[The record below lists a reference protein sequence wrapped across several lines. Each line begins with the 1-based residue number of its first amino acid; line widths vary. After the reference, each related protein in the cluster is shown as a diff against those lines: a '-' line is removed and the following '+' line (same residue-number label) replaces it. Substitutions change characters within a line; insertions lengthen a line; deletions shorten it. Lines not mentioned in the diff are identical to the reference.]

1 MKNWIKHTKVLSL
14 ATVLAFGS
22 CDSLDEINTNP
33 NGVAPADA
41 NVNMLMPTVMVGAAK
56 NMVNLGYNDVAGV
69 VQHTQKDGW
78 FSGHNSYD
86 WAPMDFSGY
95 YGLLRSNEFMIRRSE
110 EVGSDFHKAIG
121 LTMKSFLFG
130 MVTDLWGDA
139 PYTYALQGASAELEY
154 QFPIYDSQ
162 EVIYKGIIED
172 LKAAAAIFSS
182 TPATQVIPQ
191 YDIYFAGDAV
201 RWQKFANSLLLRY
214 YLRISDKLPEI
225 AKAGIEAIY
234 TSGVYISDPADDVV
248 MPYLGN
254 SSDDSWPSAASYD
267 AGSSFRRIKPGN
279 TLLDPML
286 ATADPRVPV
295 WFRKVHCQWVE
306 DKTLSVA
313 YDPYIRKNGV
323 IQDGIVSLGDEQY
336 LSEIAAGNKFTRR
349 YNPDL
354 LGYTL
359 DTREYVG
366 LPTGLINPSA
376 HNLNPTPGQQLENQH
391 VSQIGDVYRLAKDDL
406 LKSRLISAA
415 EVSFILAEA
424 AVKGYA
430 VGGAEAHYLNG
441 INASLKTWGVADGYD
456 DYIAQPGV
464 AFDGTAKQILTQK
477 WIASWTSATEA
488 WFDYRRTGFPEF
500 QVGPASMEPVLPVRF
515 PYGNNELNFNNKEV
529 TTAVGRLEVSQYGTE
544 IGPNNQWAKP
554 WIIQGTNKPW

>member
-14 ATVLAFGS
+14 ATLIAFAG
-22 CDSLDEINTNP
+22 CESLDDTNKNP
-33 NGVAPADA
+33 NGVSPSEA

-56 NMVNLGYNDVAGV
+56 NALNLGYQDVAGV

-78 FSGHNSYD
+78 YSAHNSYD
-86 WAPMDFSGY
+86 WGPSDWNGY
-95 YGLLRSNEFMIRRSE
+95 YSLLRTNEFLIKRSE

-139 PYTYALQGASAELEY
+139 PYTYALQGSKSELDY

-162 EVIYKGIIED
+162 EVIYKGVIED
-172 LKAAAAIFSS
+172 LKTAAAIFAS
-182 TPATQVIPQ
+182 TPSTNVIPQ
-191 YDIYFAGDAV
+191 YDVYFAGNAT
-201 RWQKFANSLLLRY
+201 RWQKFTNSLLLRY
-214 YLRISDKLPEI
+214 YMRISDKLPEI
-225 AKAGIEAIY
+225 AKPGIEAIY
-234 TSGVYISDPADDVV
+234 NSGIYLTDASEDAV
-248 MPYLGN
+248 MAYLGA
-254 SSDDSWPSAASYD
+254 SADDSWPTAASFD
-267 AGSSFRRIKPGN
+267 AGSNFRRLKPAN

-286 ATADPRVPV
+286 ATNDPRVPV
-295 WFRKVHCQWVE
+295 WFRKVHCRWVE
-306 DKTLSVA
+306 DKTLTVA
-313 YDPYIRKNGV
+313 TDPYIRKNGV
-323 IQDGIVSLGDEQY
+323 IQNGVVSMGDDQY
-336 LSEIAAGNKFTRR
+336 LKEIAAGNKYTRH

-354 LGYTL
+354 LGYKL

-366 LPTGLINPSA
+366 LPTGSLSPSA

-391 VSQIGDVYRLAKDDL
+391 VSQIGDVFRLAKADL
-406 LKSRLISAA
+406 LKARIISTA

-430 VGGAEAHYLNG
+430 VGDAKTHYENG
-441 INASLKTWGVADGYD
+441 IKASLNTWGVSSGYD
-456 DYIAQPGV
+456 AYIAQPGV

-488 WFDYRRTGFPEF
+488 WFDYKRTGLPDFKT
-500 QVGPASMEPVLPVRF
+500 GPASMEPVMPVRF
-515 PYGNNELNFNNKEV
+515 PYGNNELNFNAEEV
-529 TTAVGRLEVSQYGTE
+529 ETAVGRLEVSQYGSE

-554 WIIQGTNKPW
+554 SLFLGY

>member
-14 ATVLAFGS
+14 ATLLAFGS
-22 CDSLDEINTNP
+22 CESLDEINNNP
-33 NGVAPADA
+33 NGVSPSDA

-56 NMVNLGYNDVAGV
+56 NMVNLGYQDVAGV

-86 WAPMDFSGY
+86 WGPIDWSGY
-95 YGLLRSNEFMIRRSE
+95 FSLLRTNEFLIKRSD
-110 EVGSDFHKAIG
+110 EVGADFHKAIG

-139 PYTYALQGASAELEY
+139 PYTYALQGSKDDLDY

-172 LKAAAAIFSS
+172 LKAASAIFASTSS
-182 TPATQVIPQ
+182 AAVIPQ
-191 YDIYFAGDAV
+191 YDIYFGGNAT

-214 YLRISDKLPEI
+214 YLRVSDKMPEI
-225 AKAGIEAIY
+225 AKPGIEAIY
-234 TSGVYISDPADDVV
+234 NSGIYLTDASEDVV
-248 MPYLGN
+248 MAYLGA
-254 SSDDSWPSAASYD
+254 SADDSWPSAASYD
-267 AGSSFRRIKPGN
+267 AGSNFRRLKPAN

-286 ATADPRVPV
+286 ANKDPRVAV

-306 DKTLSVA
+306 DKTLTVA

-323 IQDGIVSLGDEQY
+323 IQNGVVSLGDSQY
-336 LSEIAAGNKFTRR
+336 LTEIAAGNKFTRH
-349 YNPDL
+349 YNPDI
-354 LGYTL
+354 LGYKL

-391 VSQIGDVYRLAKDDL
+391 VSQIGDVYRLAKHDL
-406 LKSRLISAA
+406 LKSRLISTA

-424 AVKGYA
+424 ATKGYA
-430 VGGAEAHYLNG
+430 VGSAKTHYENG
-441 INASLKTWGVADGYD
+441 IKASLKTWGVSSGYD
-456 DYIAQPGV
+456 AFIAQPGV
-464 AFDGTAKQILTQK
+464 AFDGTLNQILTQK
-477 WIASWTSATEA
+477 WTASWTSATEA
-488 WFDYRRTGFPEF
+488 WFDYRRTGLPNF
-500 QVGPASMEPVLPVRF
+500 QVGPASREPVMPVRF
-515 PYGNNELNFNNKEV
+515 PYGNNELNFNNEEV
-529 TTAVGRLEVSQYGTE
+529 TTAVGRLETSQYGAE

>member
-14 ATVLAFGS
+14 ATLIAFGS
-22 CDSLDEINTNP
+22 CESLDEINNNP
-33 NGVAPADA
+33 NGVSPSDA

-56 NMVNLGYNDVAGV
+56 NMNNLGYQDIAGV

-86 WAPMDFSGY
+86 WGPNDWNGY
-95 YGLLRSNEFMIRRSE
+95 YGLLRTNEFLIKRSE

-139 PYTYALQGASAELEY
+139 PYTYALQGSKSELDY

-162 EVIYKGIIED
+162 EVIYKGVIED
-172 LKAAAAIFSS
+172 LKAAAAIFASTSS
-182 TPATQVIPQ
+182 VNVIPQ
-191 YDIYFAGDAV
+191 YDIYFGGNAT

-214 YLRISDKLPEI
+214 YMRISDKLPEI
-225 AKAGIEAIY
+225 AKPGIEAIY
-234 TSGVYISDPADDVV
+234 NSGNYLTDASEDVT
-248 MPYLGN
+248 MAYLGA
-254 SSDDSWPSAASYD
+254 SSDDSWPTAASFD
-267 AGSSFRRIKPGN
+267 AGSNFRRLKPAN

-286 ATADPRVPV
+286 ETNDPRVKV
-295 WFRKVHCQWVE
+295 WFRPVHCRWVE
-306 DKTLSVA
+306 DKALAVA
-313 YDPYIRKNGV
+313 YDPFIRKNGV
-323 IQDGIVSLGDEQY
+323 IQDGVVSLGDEQY
-336 LSEIAAGNKFTRR
+336 LQEIAAGNTFTRH

-354 LGYTL
+354 LGYKL

-366 LPTGLINPSA
+366 VPTGLINPSA

-391 VSQIGDVYRLAKDDL
+391 VSQIGDVYRLAKHDL
-406 LKSRLISAA
+406 LKARLISTA

-430 VGGAEAHYLNG
+430 VGNAEAHYLNG
-441 INASLKTWGVADGYD
+441 INASLKTWGVSG
-456 DYIAQPGV
+456 DYAAYVAQPGV

-488 WFDYRRTGFPEF
+488 WFDYRRTGLPDFK
-500 QVGPASMEPVLPVRF
+500 VGPASMEPVMPVRF
-515 PYGNNELNFNNKEV
+515 PYGNNELNFNNEEV
-529 TTAVGRLEVSQYGTE
+529 TTAVGRLQLSEYGTE

>member
-14 ATVLAFGS
+14 ATLIAFGS
-22 CDSLDEINTNP
+22 CESLDEINDNP
-33 NGVAPADA
+33 NGVSPGDA

-56 NMVNLGYNDVAGV
+56 NTLNLGYQDVAGV

-78 FSGHNSYD
+78 FSGHNNYD
-86 WAPMDFSGY
+86 WGPNDWNGY
-95 YGLLRSNEFMIRRSE
+95 YSLLRTNDFLIRRSE

-121 LTMKSFLFG
+121 LTMKSYLFG

-139 PYTYALQGASAELEY
+139 PYTYALQGSKEELDY

-172 LKAAAAIFSS
+172 LKAAAAIFAS
-182 TPATQVIPQ
+182 TPSTNVIPQ
-191 YDIYFAGDAV
+191 YDIYFGGNAT
-201 RWQKFANSLLLRY
+201 RWQKFTNSLLLRY

-225 AKAGIEAIY
+225 AKPGIEAVY
-234 TSGVYISDPADDVV
+234 ASGNYLTDASDDVV
-248 MPYLGN
+248 MDYLGA
-254 SSDDSWPSAASYD
+254 SADDSWPTAASYD
-267 AGSSFRRIKPGN
+267 AGSNFRRLKPGN

-286 ATADPRVPV
+286 ATNDPRVAV
-295 WFRKVHCQWVE
+295 WFRPVHCRWVE

-313 YDPYIRKNGV
+313 TDPFIRKNGV
-323 IQDGIVSLGDEQY
+323 IQDGVVSLGDEQY
-336 LSEIAAGNKFTRR
+336 LAEIAAGNTFTRH

-354 LGYTL
+354 LGYQL

-366 LPTGLINPSA
+366 VPTGLINPSA

-391 VSQIGDVYRLAKDDL
+391 VSQLSDVFRLAKHDL
-406 LKSRLISAA
+406 LKARIISAA

-424 AVKGYA
+424 SLKGYS
-430 VGGAEAHYLNG
+430 VGDAKSHYENG
-441 INASLKTWGVADGYD
+441 IKASLETWGVSDGFNA
-456 DYIAQPGV
+456 YIAQPGV

-488 WFDYRRTGFPEF
+488 WFDYRRTGLPDF
-500 QVGPASMEPVLPVRF
+500 QVGPASMEPVMPVRF
-515 PYGNNELNFNNKEV
+515 PYGNNELNFNAEEV
-529 TTAVGRLEVSQYGTE
+529 ETAVGRLEVSQYGTE